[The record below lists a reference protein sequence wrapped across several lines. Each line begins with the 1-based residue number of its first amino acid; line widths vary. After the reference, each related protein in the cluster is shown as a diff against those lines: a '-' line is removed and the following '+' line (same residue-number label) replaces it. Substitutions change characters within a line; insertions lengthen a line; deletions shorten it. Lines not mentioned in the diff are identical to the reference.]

1 MATSE
6 GPPRGGSLEGWLAE
20 ATDASGLGEIV
31 EKAFDYRGDVT
42 VVTRDG
48 GRQVGYL
55 FNRNRDVSHPFVQ
68 MLPTAGGAV
77 ESILYAD
84 ILSITFTGKD
94 TASGKSYAAWRKRK
108 EAERTGGILPPDPPS
123 ATDG

>member
-20 ATDASGLGEIV
+20 ATDASGLVEIV

-108 EAERTGGILPPDPPS
+108 EAERAGGILPPDPPS

>member
-1 MATSE
+1 MAGEEES
-6 GPPRGGSLEGWLAE
+6 PRGGSLEGWVAE
-20 ATDASGLGEIV
+20 VTDTAALVDIV

-42 VVTRDG
+42 VTTRDG

-55 FNRNRDVSHPFVQ
+55 FNRNRDVPHPFVQ
-68 MLPTAGGAV
+68 MLPTAGGPAK
-77 ESILYAD
+77 SILYAD
-84 ILSITFTGKD
+84 ILGITFTGKD

-108 EAERTGGILPPDPPS
+108 EAERAGVTLPPDPPS

>member
-20 ATDASGLGEIV
+20 VTDASGLVEIV

>member
-1 MATSE
+1 
-6 GPPRGGSLEGWLAE
+6 
-20 ATDASGLGEIV
+20 
-31 EKAFDYRGDVT
+31 VT

-77 ESILYAD
+77 ESIFYAD